1 MSKKIQTCK
10 SKTKGG
16 KHCRAAALP
25 GSDFC
30 FFHDPE
36 QKDQRREAQS
46 AGGSHGRIRTLP
58 EDTLDVTVK
67 SCSDVVSL
75 IGMTINQVRRG
86 EIDPRVAN
94 AVGYL
99 ANIAVRALEQ
109 SDIEMRLAE
118 LESAVK
124 GQRSSSDLAREE
136 AT

>member
-86 EIDPRVAN
+86 QVDPRIAN

-99 ANIAVRALEQ
+99 ANVLIRAVEQSEVEQRLAALEA
-109 SDIEMRLAE
+109 IVNR
-118 LESAVK
+118 
-124 GQRSSSDLAREE
+124 QRPSSDVALTGE
-136 AT
+136 